1 MKKIFKYIG
10 IVLSAALMGAFTAC
24 TIQEETQSADIGL
37 GIKVFFPT
45 KVVAGQPM
53 TINGS
58 GFSDVKEIVFPDNVT
73 VTDFQVVSGEMIR
86 VKAPSGI
93 SAEGGKI
100 RVRTDVDEAES
111 KSFLSLGHTVVS
123 GFSKQEGEEIQ
134 GGEQLTIYGEDLE
147 FITGVELLDPDGEP
161 YIVDETVFYRKGT
174 NSVIINIPRKN
185 IFDGVFAGKILTVDG
200 REFPLPELTYVPA
213 SDGGHWEIVKE
224 IVWENDGSHGAI
236 NWNGDYRFAGEGFA
250 TGEEIATIPADMWE
264 RMKSGPFYL
273 KAAINADWYNMRI
286 TTGWWSVTYTGAD
299 IGKGDERIIVDED
312 GTFVIELDLSGD
324 PILDVLDQQHLLFTG
339 EGYTPLAIYFE
350 KEEWVGGGGH
360 EEIVRTSIWK
370 NDGSHGNISWNG
382 DYRFSSESNSTGEE
396 IYAIPQDLW
405 DKMKAGTFYLE
416 AAINADWY
424 NMRITTG
431 WWSVTYT
438 GADIGKGDERI
449 ILSEDGTKFT
459 IAIDLSGDPILDVL
473 DQQHLLFTGEG
484 YTPLEIY
491 FEEVVWVDGGGDT
504 PKEVD
509 IWKNDGSHGNISWN
523 GDYRF
528 SSESNSTGE
537 EIYAIPQDLWDK
549 MKSGPFYLEAAI
561 NADWYNM
568 RITTGWWSTT
578 WTGADIGKGD
588 ERIILSDDGTTYK
601 IEIDLSGDPI
611 LDVLDQQHLLFTG
624 EGYTPLRIY
633 LVE

>member
-93 SAEGGKI
+93 SSEGGKI

-185 IFDGVFAGKILTVDG
+185 IFDGAFVGKILTVDG
-200 REFPLPELTYVPA
+200 REFSLPEFTYKPA

-473 DQQHLLFTGEG
+473 DVQHLLFTGEG
-484 YTPLEIY
+484 YTPLELY
-491 FEEVVWVDGGGDT
+491 FEETVWVDGGGDT

-549 MKSGPFYLEAAI
+549 MKAGPFYLEASI

-568 RITTGWWSTT
+568 RITTGWWSVT

-601 IEIDLSGDPI
+601 IEINLSGDPI
-611 LDVLDQQHLLFTG
+611 LDVLDVQHLLFTG
-624 EGYTPLRIY
+624 EGYTPLRLY
-633 LVE
+633 LIE

>member
-185 IFDGVFAGKILTVDG
+185 IFDGAFVGKILTVDG
-200 REFPLPELTYVPA
+200 REFSLPELTYVPA

>member
-1 MKKIFKYIG
+1 
-10 IVLSAALMGAFTAC
+10 
-24 TIQEETQSADIGL
+24 
-37 GIKVFFPT
+37 
-45 KVVAGQPM
+45 
-53 TINGS
+53 
-58 GFSDVKEIVFPDNVT
+58 
-73 VTDFQVVSGEMIR
+73 MIR

>member
-93 SAEGGKI
+93 SSEGGKI

-185 IFDGVFAGKILTVDG
+185 IFDGAFVGKILTVDG
-200 REFPLPELTYVPA
+200 REFSLPEFTYKPA

-324 PILDVLDQQHLLFTG
+324 PILDVLD
-339 EGYTPLAIYFE
+339 
-350 KEEWVGGGGH
+350 V
-360 EEIVRTSIWK
+360 
-370 NDGSHGNISWNG
+370 
-382 DYRFSSESNSTGEE
+382 
-396 IYAIPQDLW
+396 
-405 DKMKAGTFYLE
+405 
-416 AAINADWY
+416 
-424 NMRITTG
+424 
-431 WWSVTYT
+431 
-438 GADIGKGDERI
+438 
-449 ILSEDGTKFT
+449 
-459 IAIDLSGDPILDVL
+459 
-473 DQQHLLFTGEG
+473 QHLLFTGEG
-484 YTPLEIY
+484 YTPLELY
-491 FEEVVWVDGGGDT
+491 FEETVWVDGGGDT

-549 MKSGPFYLEAAI
+549 MKAGPFYLEASI

-568 RITTGWWSTT
+568 RITTGWWSVT

-601 IEIDLSGDPI
+601 IEINLSGDPI
-611 LDVLDQQHLLFTG
+611 LDVLDVQHLLFTG

>member
-1 MKKIFKYIG
+1 MKKIFKYRG

-93 SAEGGKI
+93 SSEGGKI

-185 IFDGVFAGKILTVDG
+185 IFDGAFVGKILTVDG
-200 REFPLPELTYVPA
+200 REFSLPEFTYKPA

-405 DKMKAGTFYLE
+405 DKMKAGPFYLE
-416 AAINADWY
+416 ASINADWY

-431 WWSVTYT
+431 WWSV
-438 GADIGKGDERI
+438 
-449 ILSEDGTKFT
+449 
-459 IAIDLSGDPILDVL
+459 
-473 DQQHLLFTGEG
+473 
-484 YTPLEIY
+484 
-491 FEEVVWVDGGGDT
+491 
-504 PKEVD
+504 
-509 IWKNDGSHGNISWN
+509 
-523 GDYRF
+523 
-528 SSESNSTGE
+528 
-537 EIYAIPQDLWDK
+537 
-549 MKSGPFYLEAAI
+549 
-561 NADWYNM
+561 
-568 RITTGWWSTT
+568 T

-601 IEIDLSGDPI
+601 IEINLSGDPI
-611 LDVLDQQHLLFTG
+611 LDVLDVQHLLFTG
-624 EGYTPLRIY
+624 EGYTPLRLY
-633 LVE
+633 LIE

>member
-93 SAEGGKI
+93 SSEGGKI

-185 IFDGVFAGKILTVDG
+185 IFDGVFAGKIFTVDG
-200 REFPLPELTYVPA
+200 REFSLPEFTYKPA

-286 TTGWWSVTYTGAD
+286 TTGWWSVT
-299 IGKGDERIIVDED
+299 
-312 GTFVIELDLSGD
+312 
-324 PILDVLDQQHLLFTG
+324 
-339 EGYTPLAIYFE
+339 
-350 KEEWVGGGGH
+350 
-360 EEIVRTSIWK
+360 
-370 NDGSHGNISWNG
+370 
-382 DYRFSSESNSTGEE
+382 
-396 IYAIPQDLW
+396 
-405 DKMKAGTFYLE
+405 
-416 AAINADWY
+416 
-424 NMRITTG
+424 
-431 WWSVTYT
+431 
-438 GADIGKGDERI
+438 
-449 ILSEDGTKFT
+449 
-459 IAIDLSGDPILDVL
+459 
-473 DQQHLLFTGEG
+473 
-484 YTPLEIY
+484 
-491 FEEVVWVDGGGDT
+491 
-504 PKEVD
+504 
-509 IWKNDGSHGNISWN
+509 
-523 GDYRF
+523 
-528 SSESNSTGE
+528 
-537 EIYAIPQDLWDK
+537 
-549 MKSGPFYLEAAI
+549 
-561 NADWYNM
+561 
-568 RITTGWWSTT
+568 

-601 IEIDLSGDPI
+601 IEINLSGDPI
-611 LDVLDQQHLLFTG
+611 LDVLDVQHLLFTG